1 MSSFRPLI
9 AIYGTTGV
17 GKSKLAIEL
26 ARALSQYPR
35 GQAPWQSAKVI
46 NADSM
51 QVYAGLDVLTNK
63 VPLHERE
70 GVEHLLMDFKRPGEQ
85 YIVGQWV
92 QAAMDLI
99 DDMHKR
105 REIPIVVGGTSYWIQ
120 HLLFPGRL
128 AGEEVSSSPP
138 AVRMSLEVQQA
149 LDTLPP
155 HLLDLWNYLPQEAT
169 LVYSAGAGLHMHNL
183 LTALDPVVAARW
195 HWKDTRKVIRCLNII
210 KDTGKRPSDIF
221 DEQSKV
227 VPKPRY
233 DSLCFW
239 LYSDP
244 EVLKP
249 RLDSRVDAMLE
260 QGLLD
265 EVRALIDISN
275 DNAGKPQPE
284 DVDFTQ
290 GIYQSIGYREFYA
303 YLTNPHAT
311 SEDFAKAVDDMK
323 TSTRQYAKRQ
333 VQWIRNQLRPVVEGS
348 DQSEHKAQ
356 LYLLD
361 ATDLHR
367 WDEEVRSKGLEVT
380 DDFLE
385 NRPMRDP
392 VSLSETARSVLSK
405 GRKALSPTAVLEAR
419 RKRTCTVCS
428 IDTDKPVMIDESE
441 WDVHVRTRSHKR
453 LIGRED
459 RLKKIAYYKGL
470 KAAAKAEKEGEGEG
484 EAGKVE
490 SEAGKA
496 EEKTG
501 AAEVKSGEADSE
513 GEVGKDEVDA

>member
-9 AIYGTTGV
+9 AICGTTGV

-26 ARALSQYPR
+26 ARALSQCPR
-35 GQAPWQSAKVI
+35 GQAPWQGAKVI

-99 DDMHKR
+99 DDMHRR

-138 AVRMSLEVQQA
+138 AVRMSLEIQQA

-155 HLLDLWNYLPQEAT
+155 HLLDLWNDLPQEAT

-183 LTALDPVVAARW
+183 LSALDPVVAARW
-195 HWKDTRKVIRCLNII
+195 HWKDTRKIIRCLNII

-221 DEQSKV
+221 DEQSKD

-244 EVLKP
+244 EILKP

-275 DNAGKPQPE
+275 DNADKPQPE

-311 SEDFAKAVDDMK
+311 AEDLAKAVEDMK

-348 DQSEHKAQ
+348 DQSEHQAR

-361 ATDLHR
+361 ATGEWKR
-367 WDEEVRSKGLEVT
+367 GV
-380 DDFLE
+380 
-385 NRPMRDP
+385 
-392 VSLSETARSVLSK
+392 
-405 GRKALSPTAVLEAR
+405 GRVVANGFCCRFGQV
-419 RKRTCTVCS
+419 
-428 IDTDKPVMIDESE
+428 
-441 WDVHVRTRSHKR
+441 
-453 LIGRED
+453 GR
-459 RLKKIAYYKGL
+459 GG
-470 KAAAKAEKEGEGEG
+470 AK
-484 EAGKVE
+484 
-490 SEAGKA
+490 
-496 EEKTG
+496 
-501 AAEVKSGEADSE
+501 
-513 GEVGKDEVDA
+513 